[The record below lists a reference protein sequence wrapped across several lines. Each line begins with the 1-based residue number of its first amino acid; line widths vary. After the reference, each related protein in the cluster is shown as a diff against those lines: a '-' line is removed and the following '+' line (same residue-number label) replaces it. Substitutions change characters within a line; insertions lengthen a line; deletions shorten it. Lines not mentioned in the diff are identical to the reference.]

1 MVYEQTLG
9 IFLNA
14 TTNILSK
21 HVDYINFT
29 SRDDLSGCRFVNSM
43 PCIVYVVVV
52 YKIRRI
58 RFHVSEINRM
68 KVIINIYI
76 YIYIITTFHTKQY

>member
-1 MVYEQTLG
+1 
-9 IFLNA
+9 
-14 TTNILSK
+14 
-21 HVDYINFT
+21 
-29 SRDDLSGCRFVNSM
+29 M

-68 KVIINIYI
+68 EVIINRYMNKTTYFDTKGKYI
-76 YIYIITTFHTKQY
+76 KSIDTYKVSPNELFGLKKYE

>member
-1 MVYEQTLG
+1 MG

-14 TTNILSK
+14 TTNISSK
-21 HVDYINFT
+21 HVDYINLICSSALYISIP

-68 KVIINIYI
+68 EVIINRYMNM
-76 YIYIITTFHTKQY
+76 TT

>member
-1 MVYEQTLG
+1 
-9 IFLNA
+9 
-14 TTNILSK
+14 
-21 HVDYINFT
+21 
-29 SRDDLSGCRFVNSM
+29 M

-68 KVIINIYI
+68 EVIINQYI
-76 YIYIITTFHTKQY
+76 TKTTYFIHNHNKGKYIKSLDTYKVAPNELFGLKKYE